1 MSKSFTILAFLVM
14 LSYSVSSQV
23 WPKVF
28 TDPLY
33 NSYGL
38 KVTETYDHG
47 IVLLSE
53 LFTGTGGNY
62 PCRMIKTDING
73 NELWRRDYS
82 GDGCISWW
90 SDLIATSDSGFLL
103 ASNYCHDTSSDNRK
117 AVYIKLNACG
127 QTEWCKSIQF
137 SKADRYWSRVI
148 EVDGGFVGMLSGDYS
163 SGNNPYFTL
172 IKIDYQG
179 AVLWMSDFDNPE
191 INSETYAYTIG
202 LNDGRLMV
210 TGAGHLDSVSW
221 ISSRPFRFFVN
232 ADGQMEDFIFLH
244 PDQDTILGGDTRAVQ
259 LSDNRIVSVGYSIIQ
274 TEPEF
279 FESFSSLRI
288 GHPGDVNPDVHLYQ
302 GGNLS
307 SWFNGISLVSGSVLA
322 LSGFT
327 LESPTLF
334 WKHWVCLADT
344 AGTMLQ
350 QREILSHYEGA
361 QLTIAST
368 HDQKVIVTGSCGA
381 ENPWGIPPSQT
392 ILLKLNSFLMD
403 DSLSQY
409 PGPYD
414 FACGDAVVPYDT
426 ISTDNCELVTA
437 AKQPVDISAISVL
450 HVYPNPVT
458 DLLVAALPEF
468 IDSRS
473 GSGGFSIYN
482 RNYNYKGNS
491 LLQVVDIHGRLIEE
505 QRLASGQQTA
515 VFNAAAWDR
524 GLYLVRLIYR
534 GTTAASVKVLR

>member
-1 MSKSFTILAFLVM
+1 MLAFLVM

-179 AVLWMSDFDNPE
+179 AVIWMSDFDNPE

-221 ISSRPFRFFVN
+221 VSSRPFRFFVN

-259 LSDNRIVSVGYSIIQ
+259 LSDDKIVSIGSSYIQ
-274 TEPEF
+274 TGPEF
-279 FESFSSLRI
+279 IEPFSSLRI

-302 GGNLS
+302 GGNLN
-307 SWFNGISLVSGSVLA
+307 SWFNGISLVSDSVLA

-350 QREILSHYEGA
+350 QREIE
-361 QLTIAST
+361 
-368 HDQKVIVTGSCGA
+368 
-381 ENPWGIPPSQT
+381 
-392 ILLKLNSFLMD
+392 
-403 DSLSQY
+403 DSLSLY
-409 PGPYD
+409 SGPYD

-426 ISTDNCELVTA
+426 ISTDNCEVVTS

-468 IDSRS
+468 IASRS

-534 GTTAASVKVLR
+534 GTTVASAKVLR